1 MKTIL
6 TILCLTFSFSYAN
19 AQATWTYVEVN
30 DSNNNSFNGV
40 CFTSETT
47 GVIVGQNGMIK
58 RSTDGGKTWTIIN
71 SGQTTDL
78 NNVFFLNQNLGWAVG
93 TAGIVIKTTDG
104 GLTWANSS
112 GTNLSGYILKDVKFL
127 DANNGYVTGSQIF
140 KTIDGGNTWTQLTS
154 KQSFKQSIDF
164 IDINNGYVCGNDGL
178 LGNTVNGTSF
188 SGQRSPVGNNIYKIR
203 FINDSVGVAVG
214 QSNLILYTKNKGVT
228 WTVKSTA
235 GNSDL
240 LDICTIGKSIFWAVG
255 TNGYIQKSTDAGNSW
270 TTIIDAG
277 NQGQEYKDISFINE
291 NLGWFVGESGVNIYD
306 NRTSAK
312 IEKASSKSQFNCF
325 PNPST
330 GLVNLS
336 QIETGSTISIVDIT
350 GKKVFEIWS
359 TDAEITLNLSH
370 LNKGIYFVSVM
381 SKPKM
386 YQIKK
391 LTIN

>member
-1 MKTIL
+1 MKKII

-30 DSNNNSFNGV
+30 DSLNNSFNGV
-40 CFTSETT
+40 CFTSETA

-58 RSTDGGKTWTIIN
+58 RSTDGGKTWTSIN

-127 DANNGYVTGSQIF
+127 DANNGYVTGSQVF
-140 KTIDGGNTWTQLTS
+140 KTTNGGNTWTQLTS
-154 KQSFKQSIDF
+154 ASSFKQSIDF

-178 LGNTVNGTSF
+178 LGNTVNGASF
-188 SGQRSPVGNNIYKIR
+188 LGQTSPVGNNIYKIR

-235 GNSDL
+235 GNNDL
-240 LDICTIGKSIFWAVG
+240 LDICTIGRSIFWAAG

-306 NRTSAK
+306 NRPKTNNKKLSL
-312 IEKASSKSQFNCF
+312 ESQFKIY
-325 PNPST
+325 PNPNST
-330 GLVNLS
+330 GVLNIDNTAHGVVSIYN
-336 QIETGSTISIVDIT
+336 TIGQKMLT
-350 GKKVFEIWS
+350 QNM
-359 TDAEITLNLSH
+359 DASNTTINISAMQ
-370 LNKGIYFVSVM
+370 KGIYLVIFQSNGA
-381 SKPKM
+381 
-386 YQIKK
+386 QQTTK
-391 LTIN
+391 LIVE

>member
-188 SGQRSPVGNNIYKIR
+188 LGQTSPVGNNIYKIR

-270 TTIIDAG
+270 TTIIPRF
-277 NQGQEYKDISFINE
+277 QGQEYKDISFINE
-291 NLGWFVGESGVNIYD
+291 NLGWFVGESGLNIYD
-306 NRTSAK
+306 NRPKTTIKK
-312 IEKASSKSQFNCF
+312 IAVQSQIQIY
-325 PNPST
+325 PNPSN
-330 GLVNLS
+330 G
-336 QIETGSTISIVDIT
+336 
-350 GKKVFEIWS
+350 F
-359 TDAEITLNLSH
+359 ITLNSNIEFVKIEIRNTLGQL
-370 LNKGIYFVSVM
+370 LNQIQIKNNNIDMSMLNNGIYFIQATDA
-381 SKPKM
+381 KGNIYANKI
-386 YQIKK
+386 IKE
-391 LTIN
+391 

>member
-1 MKTIL
+1 M
-6 TILCLTFSFSYAN
+6 
-19 AQATWTYVEVN
+19 
-30 DSNNNSFNGV
+30 
-40 CFTSETT
+40 
-47 GVIVGQNGMIK
+47 
-58 RSTDGGKTWTIIN
+58 
-71 SGQTTDL
+71 
-78 NNVFFLNQNLGWAVG
+78 
-93 TAGIVIKTTDG
+93 
-104 GLTWANSS
+104 
-112 GTNLSGYILKDVKFL
+112 

-140 KTIDGGNTWTQLTS
+140 KTTDGGISWTQLTFGA
-154 KQSFKQSIDF
+154 SFKQSIDF
-164 IDINNGYVCGNDGL
+164 IDINNGYLCGNGSL
-178 LGNTVNGTSF
+178 LANTVNGTSF
-188 SGQRSPVGNNIYKIR
+188 LSQTSPVGNNIYKIR

-240 LDICTIGKSIFWAVG
+240 LDICTISKSIFWAAG
-255 TNGYIQKSTDAGNSW
+255 TNGYIQKSIDAGNSW
-270 TTIIDAG
+270 TTIT
-277 NQGQEYKDISFINE
+277 NTTSQGQETKDLFFINE

-381 SKPKM
+381 IKPKM
-386 YQIKK
+386 YQIQK
-391 LTIN
+391 LAIN